1 MAWNKEWDDV
11 FASKPWGKY
20 PSEELIRFIAKNFY
34 SSRNRKKIKILELGC
49 GTGSNLW
56 YLSREGFSIYG
67 IDGSKIAVEKSVERI
82 NREVPSWSG
91 SIKIGDFS
99 KKLAFDDET
108 FDAVIDVQA
117 ISCNDLTSSLQIY
130 KECKRV
136 LKKDGLIFTKMFSSV
151 CLDSSTSLFI
161 APKDG
166 IFSNMGKIRFTSMKD
181 AKTLMEVYETLSIE
195 SLTRARFHPNH
206 ELVEE
211 YIFIGKKND

>member
-108 FDAVIDVQA
+108 FDAIIDVQA

-136 LKKDGLIFTKMFSSV
+136 LKKDGLIFTKMFSSI

>member
-11 FASKPWGKY
+11 FASKAWGKY

-108 FDAVIDVQA
+108 FDAIIDVQA

-151 CLDSSTSLFI
+151 CLDSSTTLFI

>member
-11 FASKPWGKY
+11 FASKAWGKY

-108 FDAVIDVQA
+108 FDAIIDVQA

>member
-11 FASKPWGKY
+11 FASKAWGKY

-108 FDAVIDVQA
+108 FDAIIDVQA

-130 KECKRV
+130 KDCKRV

>member
-108 FDAVIDVQA
+108 FDAIIDVQA